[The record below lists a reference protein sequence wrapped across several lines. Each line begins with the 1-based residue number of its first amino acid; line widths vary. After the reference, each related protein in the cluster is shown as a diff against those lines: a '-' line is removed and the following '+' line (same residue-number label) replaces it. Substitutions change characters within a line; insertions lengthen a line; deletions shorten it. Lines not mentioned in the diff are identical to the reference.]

1 MIVEYIQFVLFTKQA
16 SVYGPSSV
24 TFSFVIVTLAFIML
38 LTPVEFVFT
47 ELPLPFKVH
56 SMPTLVLQLCW
67 TLNSIGWFTVYSL
80 RFVPLMKHPAV
91 AVLVLSLLHL
101 STMIVY
107 LYILSGWPT
116 VVKLLAPFLSQGR
129 LYSCLQFATFHS
141 MGVAA

>member
-1 MIVEYIQFVLFTKQA
+1 M
-16 SVYGPSSV
+16 YGPSSV

-38 LTPVEFVFT
+38 LTPVELVST
-47 ELPLPFKVH
+47 ELPSPFKVH

-67 TLNSIGWFTVYSL
+67 TLNTIGWFTVYSL
-80 RFVPLMKHPAV
+80 RFVPLMKHPELAV
-91 AVLVLSLLHL
+91 VVLSLLHL

-129 LYSCLQFATFHS
+129 LYSCLQFCNFSLSGRGCLATRLSVHQFI
-141 MGVAA
+141 